1 MKPLRQMLD
10 VGERPAR
17 VKPIG
22 VVDIGSNSVRLV
34 VYETLQ
40 RATTPLFNE
49 KVLCG
54 LGRSVASEGRLDDE
68 AFERALMA
76 LTRFRILTDILN
88 VKTLRA
94 VATAAV
100 REAANG
106 YDFICQAEKICGA
119 PIEVLSGAQE
129 ARLAA
134 EGIMMGF
141 VDPDGLAGDLGGGS
155 LELIDIH
162 SQASEEAVTLPLGG
176 LRLIDKTNGKPDAAK
191 DIVDKALGSVDWL
204 EKGKDRTFYAV
215 GGTWRAIAKLYMAA
229 TDYPLHVTQGYSI
242 SADEAI
248 SFSQGLRKP
257 KKFQSMP
264 GLEKISKAR
273 REVLPYGAVVFERL
287 LARIQPSEVVFSVFG
302 VREGILREL
311 LPSAERER
319 DPLIT
324 FCEELARLRSRSE
337 EHGHELFAWMH
348 SLFER
353 ESLKESEEERRLRY
367 AACLI
372 SDTAWRAHPD
382 YREEQSL
389 SMVAYSAMSG
399 IGHPGRMFL
408 ALSIYYRHTGSGSDH
423 EDHLSVKL
431 QNAIG
436 ERACRR
442 ARLIGA
448 AVRAGHML
456 SAGMPKVISRT
467 KLVLQGKLL
476 ILTLPADMASLDGER
491 LRRRFTTLARLLGAD
506 FAVRIG

>member
-1 MKPLRQMLD
+1 MIPLRQMLD
-10 VGERPAR
+10 VRDRPAGA
-17 VKPIG
+17 KPIG

-54 LGRSVASEGRLDDE
+54 LGRSVASMGRLDDE

-76 LTRFRILTDILN
+76 LTRFRILSDLLN

-100 REAANG
+100 REASNG
-106 YDFICQAEKICGA
+106 SEFIKHAQKICGTK
-119 PIEVLSGAQE
+119 IDVLSGEQE

-141 VDPDGLAGDLGGGS
+141 VNPNGLAGDLGGGS
-155 LELIDIH
+155 LELIDVRSDDMAH
-162 SQASEEAVTLPLGG
+162 AVTLPLGG
-176 LRLIDKTNGKPDAAK
+176 LKLIDLTKGKPEAAK
-191 DIVDKALGSVDWL
+191 EFVDKGLDEVDWL
-204 EKGKDRTFYAV
+204 DRGKGRTFYAV

-229 TDYPLHVTQGYSI
+229 TDYPLHVTQGFSI
-242 SADEAI
+242 PPEEVI
-248 SFSQGLRKP
+248 EFTQVLRKP

-264 GLEKISKAR
+264 GLENISKAR
-273 REVLPYGAVVFERL
+273 REVVPYGAVVFERL
-287 LARIQPSEVVFSVFG
+287 LARIEPSEVVFSVFG
-302 VREGILREL
+302 VREGILHEM
-311 LPSAERER
+311 LPQSERNR
-319 DPLIT
+319 DPLIS
-324 FCEELARLRSRSE
+324 FCEELARLRSRSD

-348 SLFER
+348 PIFDRKE
-353 ESLKESEEERRLRY
+353 LKESPEERRLRY
-367 AACLI
+367 AACLV

-389 SMVAYSAMSG
+389 STVAYSAMSG

-408 ALSIYYRHTGSGSDH
+408 ALSIYYRHAGSGTDQ
-423 EDHLSVKL
+423 EDHLSVRL
-431 QNAIG
+431 QKVLGSRAC
-436 ERACRR
+436 ERARI
-442 ARLIGA
+442 IGA

-467 KLVLQGKLL
+467 KLSLRGKVLMISIPSDL
-476 ILTLPADMASLDGER
+476 ASLDGER
-491 LRRRFTTLARLLGAD
+491 LRRRFTTLAKLLDAE
-506 FAVRIG
+506 FAVRIN